1 MTGGLHPVLDSASSD
16 LRVIARLDTGG
27 RHLALVEVSSWELV
41 EVPADNVAAAV
52 AGSLWYGTP
61 TAPGTPADRIAAHC
75 PVPPP
80 TATGAAP

>member
-1 MTGGLHPVLDSASSD
+1 MTAGPHPTLDSASSD

-27 RHLALVEVSSWELV
+27 RHLALVEVSSWALV
-41 EVPADNVAAAV
+41 EVPSDNIADAQP
-52 AGSLWYGTP
+52 GSLWYGTP
-61 TAPGTPADRIAAHC
+61 TAAGTPGDRIAAHC